1 MLTDARD
8 TNLGMSYMG
17 MFMLGLVLLTGIM
30 IKGTKRRIN
39 TRWYMKDK
47 ELQEDDTAGIW
58 ILAIVGMIVYVVVMW
73 IVFKKYMDIEIF
85 ICVIALGIISYVYAG
100 GGVRT
105 ILRGYYIKK
114 YHLQDAVVVEI
125 PEKENDKQEESQE
138 ESPNGETEHKK

>member
-1 MLTDARD
+1 
-8 TNLGMSYMG
+8 
-17 MFMLGLVLLTGIM
+17 MLGLVLLTGIM

-100 GGVRT
+100 GDVRT

-114 YHLQDAVVVEI
+114 YHLQDAMVVEI